1 MPASLRAR
9 RSHEAL
15 VRRLFSDHE
24 AAIGRLAYSMLKDFR
39 DVEEAVQDTFAKA
52 CAGRHGYRG
61 EAAERTWLHRICF
74 NLCVDRLRCRRPD
87 CAPLDPDM
95 GQPAGEHEPEL
106 RVALWREI
114 EALPLPLQAP
124 VKLKLAGYSITEI
137 AELAGIPRTTVG
149 GRYNSACEQLRQ
161 RLDPHLDECS
171 RSEEGS

>member
-1 MPASLRAR
+1 
-9 RSHEAL
+9 
-15 VRRLFSDHE
+15 
-24 AAIGRLAYSMLKDFR
+24 
-39 DVEEAVQDTFAKA
+39 
-52 CAGRHGYRG
+52 
-61 EAAERTWLHRICF
+61 
-74 NLCVDRLRCRRPD
+74 
-87 CAPLDPDM
+87 M